1 MMRSNPPTDFDLQ
14 EKVRRELEIDETI
27 QWIDMPVPRFFTPF
41 SIGAFLFAIP
51 WTGFAV
57 FWTFGA
63 AGFTIPDF
71 SEGLSGVDIFPLF
84 GLPFILIGIGL
95 LTTPIRTY
103 WRALKTVYVIT
114 DQRAITIQGGRTTV
128 VRSFPPRDLQNIFR
142 KEKRDGTGDVIITS
156 RCSAGFIEEQRLRA
170 VGLSPDSESKRRGT
184 DAEEIGRGSRRAERL
199 VGLHHAIQM
208 RPFIACLRYCLH
220 AGIAL
225 NLFCVFY
232 LPSPQPV
239 IAETK
244 IETYP
249 LSLGPTFEVAAT
261 SWYKECF
268 ESATELDFPCLMS
281 FRYEIYDPFT
291 PL

>member
-71 SEGLSGVDIFPLF
+71 SEGLSGVDFFPLF

-142 KEKRDGTGDVIITS
+142 KEKRDGTGDVIITQ
-156 RCSAGFIEEQRLRA
+156 GA
-170 VGLSPDSESKRRGT
+170 VLDSSNNKDSEPLGFLQIRNPREVERMLKKLA
-184 DAEEIGRGSRRAERL
+184 AEAGER
-199 VGLHHAIQM
+199 
-208 RPFIACLRYCLH
+208 
-220 AGIAL
+220 
-225 NLFCVFY
+225 
-232 LPSPQPV
+232 
-239 IAETK
+239 K
-244 IETYP
+244 D
-249 LSLGPTFEVAAT
+249 
-261 SWYKECF
+261 W
-268 ESATELDFPCLMS
+268 
-281 FRYEIYDPFT
+281 
-291 PL
+291 